1 VASGRTWHRKGDVI
15 RPSRSCAIGSIDRAT
30 HIRATVHR
38 IVIGGRRQ
46 LTGRKAGDRRV
57 RIERPHSPYFRYT
70 GPGQLVAREAA
81 SIPRTRTGRALARI
95 RAVVFGRPL
104 SNEADIEERLDKKK
118 ALAIFS
124 SDAISSSA
132 YATEEILRVLV
143 LGGAAAMLL
152 SVEVAAAIAA
162 LLAVVALSYRQVCR
176 AYPNG
181 GGAYV
186 VARTNLAPIF
196 GLIAAA
202 SLLIDYVMTVAVSTA
217 SAIAQ
222 IQSVVPAAFDIRI
235 EIAFVSITLITVAN
249 LRGLR
254 ESGNIF
260 AIPTYLFVGLAL
272 AIVALGGWRILSGTA
287 VPVPPEPS
295 AVPLGTEA
303 VGVLLLLRAFAGGS
317 VALTGVEAI
326 ANGVPAFKPPESKNA
341 ANTMTVMAA
350 LLGILFVGLTIV
362 AVGFG
367 LRPTGEGGPSVVA
380 LAARVAFG
388 EGSFLAYLFAAS
400 TALILF
406 LAANTSF
413 NAFPRLAAIL
423 AEDGYMPRQF
433 AFRGDRLAYSWGIV
447 LLAAIAF
454 GLLWAFGGDTHALI
468 PLYSVGVF
476 LCFTLSQIGMVRHW
490 RRVRE
495 RGWQWR
501 QAINAGGAV
510 LTAVVLTIV
519 VAEKFRAGAYLVVIL
534 VPVLVAMMLF
544 IARQYD
550 RARQELRIRP
560 DKIVPPPVREER
572 VVVPIPGLDRA
583 TVQAI
588 NVARSISDDVRAV
601 FISDDQDEAARL
613 REDFERQVP
622 GVPLVVVESP
632 YRALAGPFR
641 AYLDV
646 LDMAWPPDKPEP
658 ITFVVIPEYIAKS
671 WWERVLYN
679 QSAKRLRSML
689 LGRPHT
695 VIVNVPYRRDDPDAH
710 PESVTGPH

>member
-1 VASGRTWHRKGDVI
+1 M
-15 RPSRSCAIGSIDRAT
+15 
-30 HIRATVHR
+30 
-38 IVIGGRRQ
+38 IGGRRPLQ
-46 LTGRKAGDRRV
+46 GRKAGDRRV
-57 RIERPHSPYFRYT
+57 RVERPHAPYFRYA
-70 GPGQLVAREAA
+70 GPNQLVAREAA
-81 SIPRTRTGRALARI
+81 SQPRTPLGRAIART

-104 SNEADIEERLDKKK
+104 ATEAEIEERLSKRK

-132 YATEEILRVLV
+132 YATEEILRVLI
-143 LGGAAAMLL
+143 LGGAAALLL
-152 SVEVAAAIAA
+152 SVEVAIAIA
-162 LLAVVALSYRQVCR
+162 LLLTVVALSYRQVCR

-217 SAIAQ
+217 AAIAQ
-222 IQSVVPAAFDIRI
+222 IQSIIPAAYDYRI
-235 EIAFVSITLITVAN
+235 LIAGVSIALITVAN

-260 AIPTYLFVGLAL
+260 AVPTYLFVGLAL
-272 AIVALGGWRILSGTA
+272 AIVAIGVTQVVTGTVTP
-287 VPVPPEPS
+287 VPVPED
-295 AVPLGTEA
+295 AVPLGTEV
-303 VGVLLLLRAFAGGS
+303 VGVLLLLKAFAGGS

-326 ANGVPAFKPPESKNA
+326 ANGVPAFKPPEARNA
-341 ANTMTVMAA
+341 ANTMGVMAV

-362 AVGFG
+362 AVNYG
-367 LRPTGEGGPSVVA
+367 LRPTEEGGASIVA
-380 LAARVAFG
+380 MAASATFG
-388 EGSFLAYLFAAS
+388 VGSPLVYVFAVS

-454 GLLWAFGGDTHALI
+454 GLLWAFDGDTHALI

-476 LCFTLSQIGMVRHW
+476 LCFTLSQTGMVRHW
-490 RRVRE
+490 LRVRE
-495 RGWQWR
+495 PGWRWR
-501 QAINAGGAV
+501 LSINAGGGV
-510 LTAVVLTIV
+510 LTGVVLAIV
-519 VAEKFRAGAYLVVIL
+519 VYEKFEAGAYLVVIL
-534 VPVLVAMMLF
+534 VPLLVAMMAF
-544 IARQYD
+544 IHRQYASAG
-550 RARQELRIRP
+550 RELAVRSET
-560 DKIVPPPVREER
+560 VFAPPHREER
-572 VVVPIPGLDRA
+572 VIVPIPGLDRA
-583 TVQAI
+583 ALQAI
-588 NVARSISDDVRAV
+588 NVARSIDDDVRAV
-601 FISDDQDEAARL
+601 FISDDADAAADL
-613 REDFERQVP
+613 RVRFERQVP

-632 YRALAGPFR
+632 YRALAGPLL

-646 LDMAWPPDKPEP
+646 LDLAWPPDKDAP
-658 ITFVVIPEYIAKS
+658 ITFVVIPEYVARS
-671 WWERVLYN
+671 WWERILYN
-679 QSAKRLRSML
+679 QSAKRLRTTL

-695 VIVNVPYRRDDPDAH
+695 VVVNVPYRRDA
-710 PESVTGPH
+710 PET

>member
-1 VASGRTWHRKGDVI
+1 
-15 RPSRSCAIGSIDRAT
+15 
-30 HIRATVHR
+30 
-38 IVIGGRRQ
+38 VIGGRRA

-57 RIERPHSPYFRYT
+57 RVERPHAPYFRYA
-70 GPGQLVAREAA
+70 GPGQLIAREAA
-81 SIPRTRTGRALARI
+81 SQPRTPAGRALARF
-95 RAVVFGRPL
+95 RGVLFGRPL
-104 SNEADIEERLDKKK
+104 ASEADLEERLTKVK

-143 LGGAAAMLL
+143 LAGAAAMLL
-152 SVEVAAAIAA
+152 SVEVAIAIAV
-162 LLAVVALSYRQVCR
+162 LLAVVAISYRQVCR

-222 IQSVVPAAFDIRI
+222 IQSIIPAAYDVRI
-235 EIAFVSITLITVAN
+235 EIALISIGLITIAN

-260 AIPTYLFVGLAL
+260 AVPTYLFVVLAL
-272 AIVALGGWRILSGTA
+272 GIVVIGVSQIATGA
-287 VPVPPEPS
+287 AAPVPPRPD

-303 VGVLLLLRAFAGGS
+303 LGVLLLLRAFAGGS

-326 ANGVPAFKPPESKNA
+326 ANGVPAFKPPESRNA
-341 ANTMTVMAA
+341 ANTMTVMAV
-350 LLGILFVGLTIV
+350 LLGILFVGLTVVSV
-362 AVGFG
+362 AFG
-367 LRPTGEGGPSVVA
+367 LRPTEAGGPSIVA
-380 LAARVAFG
+380 MAAEVTFG
-388 EGSFLAYLFAAS
+388 ANSPLVPIFAAS

-454 GLLWAFGGDTHALI
+454 ALLWAFGGDTHALI

-476 LCFTLSQIGMVRHW
+476 LCFTLSQTGMVKHW
-490 RRVRE
+490 LEVKE
-495 RGWQWR
+495 SGWQWR
-501 QAINAGGAV
+501 LAVNAFGGV
-510 LTAVVLTIV
+510 LTAVVLGIV
-519 VAEKFRAGAYLVVIL
+519 VFEKFSDGAYLVVIL
-534 VPVLVAMMLF
+534 VPLLVAMMLF
-544 IARQYD
+544 INRQYG
-550 RARQELRIRP
+550 RARHELAVHPDLVVGPPIR
-560 DKIVPPPVREER
+560 EQR

-588 NVARSISDDVRAV
+588 KVGRSIDDDVRAV
-601 FISDDQDEAARL
+601 FISDEPDDAAKVREA
-613 REDFERQVP
+613 FERQVP

-632 YRALAGPFR
+632 YRALAGPLL

-646 LDMAWPPDKPEP
+646 LDMAWPPDKPDP
-658 ITFVVIPEYIAKS
+658 ITFVVIPEYVAKS
-671 WWERVLYN
+671 WWERLLYN

-695 VIVNVPYRRDDPDAH
+695 VIVNVPYRREDPDAA
-710 PESVTGPH
+710 PEAAIDKQLSA

>member
-1 VASGRTWHRKGDVI
+1 VVAGWRYAITPGRRSPDLVAS
-15 RPSRSCAIGSIDRAT
+15 
-30 HIRATVHR
+30 
-38 IVIGGRRQ
+38 VIGGRRS

-57 RIERPHSPYFRYT
+57 RVERPHAPYFRYA
-70 GPGQLVAREAA
+70 GPNQLVAREAA
-81 SIPRTRTGRALARI
+81 SAPRTRTGRAAARV
-95 RAVVFGRPL
+95 RAVLVGRPL
-104 SNEADIEERLDKKK
+104 ASEQDIEERLAKKK

-132 YATEEILRVLV
+132 YATEEILRVL
-143 LGGAAAMLL
+143 LIGGAAAMLL
-152 SVEVAAAIAA
+152 SIEVAIAIAV
-162 LLAVVALSYRQVCR
+162 LLAVVSISYRQVCR

-217 SAIAQ
+217 AAIVQ
-222 IQSVVPAAFDIRI
+222 IQSFIPAAYDYRI
-235 EIAFVSITLITVAN
+235 LIAFVSISLITIAN

-260 AIPTYLFVGLAL
+260 AVPTYLFVGLAL
-272 AIVALGGWRILSGTA
+272 AIVAIGVSHIVTGT
-287 VPVPPEPS
+287 VTPMPVPS
-295 AVPLGTEA
+295 DAIPLGTEA
-303 VGVLLLLRAFAGGS
+303 VGILLLLKAFAGGS

-341 ANTMTVMAA
+341 ANTMSVMAV
-350 LLGILFVGLTIV
+350 LLGVLFVGLTVV
-362 AVGFG
+362 AVNYG
-367 LRPTGEGGPSVVA
+367 LRPTEEGGASIVA
-380 LAARVAFG
+380 MAAEATFG
-388 EGSFLAYLFAAS
+388 EGSPVAWLFALS

-476 LCFTLSQIGMVRHW
+476 LCFTLSQTGMVRHW
-490 RRVRE
+490 LRVRE
-495 RGWQWR
+495 PGWRWR
-501 QAINAGGAV
+501 LGINAVGGV
-510 LTAVVLTIV
+510 LTAVVLGIV
-519 VAEKFRAGAYLVVIL
+519 IFEKFEAGAYLVVIL
-534 VPVLVAMMLF
+534 VPLLVAMMLL
-544 IARQYD
+544 IDRQYAS
-550 RARQELRIRP
+550 ARRELAVRP
-560 DKIVPPPVREER
+560 ETVLPTPHREER

-583 TVQAI
+583 SVQAI
-588 NVARSISDDVRAV
+588 NVARSIDDDVRAV
-601 FISDDQDEAARL
+601 FVSDDMEAADRL
-613 REDFERQVP
+613 RHAFERQLP

-632 YRALAGPFR
+632 YRALAAPFL

-646 LDMAWPPDKPEP
+646 LDLAWPPGKPEP
-658 ITFVVIPEYIAKS
+658 ITFVVIPEYIARS
-671 WWERVLYN
+671 WWERLLYN
-679 QSAKRLRSML
+679 QSAKRLRSLL

-695 VIVNVPYRRDDPDAH
+695 VVVNVPYRRDDP
-710 PESVTGPH
+710 ESAPTVERSATEPRVPPAAA